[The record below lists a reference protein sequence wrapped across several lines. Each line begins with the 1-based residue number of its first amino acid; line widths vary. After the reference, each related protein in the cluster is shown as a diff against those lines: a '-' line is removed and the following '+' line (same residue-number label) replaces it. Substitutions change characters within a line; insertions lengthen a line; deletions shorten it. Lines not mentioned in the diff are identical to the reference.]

1 MEAEMQ
7 DISLRSEAGKERTRR
22 KEISI
27 CCFSFKLNRKEL
39 SMA

>member
-7 DISLRSEAGKERTRR
+7 GISLRNEAGKERTRR
-22 KEISI
+22 KTSI